1 MNLKMNITRQILPD
15 ITLEKGNLYEVLDII
30 EDSYVVAFPMKRKG
44 KFKRVLVNEGEGE
57 LVD

>member
-1 MNLKMNITRQILPD
+1 MNITRQILPD

-44 KFKRVLVNEGEGE
+44 KFKRVFVNEGEGE